1 LKISKKITA
10 RILSMFDEDKDNAQT
25 ESKINEVIYAIDG
38 CLDECILI
46 DSDESKMLSQ
56 TLELARFQKVLLHES
71 FDKSI
76 LRRTAWRRKISG
88 IDSVCVQ
95 TVEIFSSSPDRNWM
109 SGFTLVKTSVTFGAN
124 ND

>member
-1 LKISKKITA
+1 
-10 RILSMFDEDKDNAQT
+10 MFDEDKDSAQT

-71 FDKSI
+71 FDKST
-76 LRRTAWRRKISG
+76 LRRTSWRRKISG